1 MVSIK
6 LTILQIAEALAKAVN
21 DGKTVRTASTCWKT
35 SRLILSLH
43 TPPSAFRGH
52 PPSMVAMVLKPSHLS
67 GVAPDYLFQG
77 EL

>member
-6 LTILQIAEALAKAVN
+6 LTILRIAEALAKAVN
-21 DGKTVRTASTCWKT
+21 DRKTVRTASTCLKT

-43 TPPSAFRGH
+43 TPPFSLKGH
-52 PPSMVAMVLKPSHLS
+52 PPSMVAMVLKASHLS